1 VRRASFAQ
9 AAAGEGA
16 AALNRVFERYL
27 VPINFSSEQLHLHIT
42 YNDVDAGASPIW
54 YDDAGTVLAAALL
67 AIRGKRGW
75 IGGFGVAPEYR
86 GRGYASEL
94 LKTLEDTARERGLES
109 IQMEVLADN
118 VPAIQAYRKAGYE
131 IVRTLHSF
139 ERTFENAEKPS
150 GFVNASPEEFI
161 AAPDPVTP
169 CWQRE
174 RATLR
179 NGAVSTAITDARDSY
194 ALYRY
199 NAQAAQVLKLNVP
212 SAASLDALAQ
222 AIASG
227 REFQSILILNEP
239 ANSPI
244 STYAKTAHWNE
255 PFTQYEMGL
264 SLSKR

>member
-27 VPINFSSEQLHLHIT
+27 VPINFSSEQLHLHMT

-94 LKTLEDTARERGLES
+94 LKTLEKTACERGLQS
-109 IQMEVLADN
+109 IQMEVLVDN

-131 IVRTLHSF
+131 IARTLHSF
-139 ERTFENAEKPS
+139 ERTFQDAEKPP
-150 GFVNASPEEFI
+150 GFVNASPDEFI
-161 AAPDPVTP
+161 DAPDAVMP

-179 NGAVSTAITDARDSY
+179 NGAASTAMTDARNTY
-194 ALYRY
+194 GLYRY
-199 NAQAAQVLKLNVP
+199 NAQAAQVLKLR
-212 SAASLDALAQ
+212 AASASTLDSLAQ

-239 ANSPI
+239 ADSPI
-244 STYAKTAHWNE
+244 SGYAKTAHWNE
-255 PFTQYEMGL
+255 PFVQYEMRL
-264 SLSKR
+264 SLD